1 MSRQMS
7 CRSRLNRAS
16 TGGTAKKSSK
26 TPGLGHQGEQSR
38 RLINAE
44 GPSVGYVISRK
55 LKKMAEEEVSE
66 PERGAGKSVVHLP
79 RELVLI
85 PRGLIFPG
93 YFL

>member
-1 MSRQMS
+1 M
-7 CRSRLNRAS
+7 
-16 TGGTAKKSSK
+16 
-26 TPGLGHQGEQSR
+26 
-38 RLINAE
+38 
-44 GPSVGYVISRK
+44 GYVISRK